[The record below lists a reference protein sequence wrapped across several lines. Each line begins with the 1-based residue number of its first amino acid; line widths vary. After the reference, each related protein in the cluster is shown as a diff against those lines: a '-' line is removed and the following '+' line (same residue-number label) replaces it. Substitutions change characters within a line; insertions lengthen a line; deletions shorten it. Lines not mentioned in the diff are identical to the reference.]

1 MRDGDEG
8 ETGWAREPQLPR
20 LGLCP
25 RCPHS
30 VCPHWCAQGHTSPEA
45 AWRRR
50 GTHHPNLRGPPPPA
64 SSYTQHPAS
73 ATPPKGPWAHRGD
86 PSPGFLRGSNPTG
99 SVSQG
104 PTPS

>member
-1 MRDGDEG
+1 MRMGM
-8 ETGWAREPQLPR
+8 RERLAGPGPQLPR

-30 VCPHWCAQGHTSPEA
+30 VCPHWCAQGHTSPEDRLGA
-45 AWRRR
+45 GEA
-50 GTHHPNLRGPPPPA
+50 THHPNLRPTPPPA
-64 SSYTQHPAS
+64 HTHSTLRRPA
-73 ATPPKGPWAHRGD
+73 PKGPWAHRGD

-104 PTPS
+104 PTLK